1 MPQLLRMI
9 QVDHLTP
16 APAVITMCLLS
27 LVYLTT
33 KNIYALINY
42 VGFATWLAIGT
53 AVVCVPYLRYTR
65 PELERPIK
73 VHLFW
78 PYLYIVCTLFIVIV
92 PCIADPYGTGMG
104 LIIIASGVPVYF
116 IFIGWKN
123 KPMWFQRGS
132 SKYWI
137 DACIINSNV
146 QLFFIQ
152 PDAATAFLQKLLV
165 VIPADKPDKV

>member
-1 MPQLLRMI
+1 MTFGQRLFYAGAEHNQMPQLLRMI

-16 APAVITMCLLS
+16 APAVIAMCLLS

-53 AVVCVPYLRYTR
+53 AVVCVPYLRYTQ
-65 PELERPIK
+65 PDLERPIK

-92 PCIADPYGTGMG
+92 PCVADPYGTGLG
-104 LIIIASGVPVYF
+104 ICIILTGVPVYLFF
-116 IFIGWKN
+116 IAWKN
-123 KPMWFQRGS
+123 KPLWFQRAI
-132 SKYWI
+132 SKFTRYGVT
-137 DACIINSNV
+137 NGELMYS
-146 QLFFIQ
+146 FF
-152 PDAATAFLQKLLV
+152 
-165 VIPADKPDKV
+165 